1 MTTQARQTNN
11 LQQMHSLGS
20 ILMMSCWGIVI
31 VITSILFL
39 YVGHLLDQWLGTA
52 PNFMFGL
59 FFLAI
64 MTSIGRLYQEAWH
77 KRKEV

>member
-1 MTTQARQTNN
+1 
-11 LQQMHSLGS
+11 MHSLGS